1 MTWKVKDGVE
11 IFSFSFSKLN
21 DTVKRGVMKR
31 AASGR
36 PGKNAVIDV
45 DVDVDRQ
52 GWPNKKIEILN
63 SEIIIFFQN
72 FEFFEVL
79 LAWTLVL
86 GVLAK
91 TNSKS

>member
-1 MTWKVKDGVE
+1 
-11 IFSFSFSKLN
+11 
-21 DTVKRGVMKR
+21 MKR
-31 AASGR
+31 AARGR

-63 SEIIIFFQN
+63 SEIIIFFSK
-72 FEFFEVL
+72 FWVFEVL

-91 TNSKS
+91 TTSKS